1 MRKIYMHFDLMQRC
15 FVGKIEKLYIFT
27 HLHVPETVIVIT
39 IIIAGHQVTEISPF
53 YLYGKKSLY
62 QRRGV
67 HFDNITIIAITSS

>member
-1 MRKIYMHFDLMQRC
+1 M
-15 FVGKIEKLYIFT
+15 FT
-27 HLHVPETVIVIT
+27 HLHLPELVIEIT